1 MTIPEPKTPVDQTAP
16 VGRAVISLRQQLTD
30 LKERAGDWPGADVLD
45 ILEPWLE
52 QFDFNAAPQR
62 AHVHIPPRPP
72 GQAWVLHRWDRHE
85 SAVIELFADEDLALG
100 ELALHARGNWDNLL
114 GDDDVPDEP
123 PADDATAVDLY
134 YGPDR
139 DNRPDE
145 GYSLYAETVRGRGR
159 PRIVPLDFAFPDAG
173 ACERAN
179 RAATFHPGGHDGL
192 PCLENDDVLVFA
204 YLDHRVGA
212 FRVSIHL
219 DGAPEHLVRPDGT
232 VPLRVVVE
240 DTVVLDDSNVEGAPR
255 PALLDALVNAAD
267 AAHRDV
273 ILAAAR
279 RAGVLWQCPACQ
291 WDNPSSA
298 VCCEGPGPCRT
309 PKPKPG
315 VEAERA
321 LRAR

>member
-1 MTIPEPKTPVDQTAP
+1 MTVPEPKTPVDQTGP
-16 VGRAVISLRQQLTD
+16 VGCAVISLRQQLTD
-30 LKERAGDWPGADVLD
+30 LEERTGEWPSADVVA

-52 QFDFNAAPQR
+52 QFDFTAAPQP
-62 AHVHIPPRPP
+62 ALAHIPPRPP

-85 SAVIELFADEDLALG
+85 SAIIELFADKASALA
-100 ELALHARGNWDNLL
+100 ELAQHVRGNWDNLL
-114 GDDDVPDEP
+114 NDDVLDEP
-123 PADDATAVDLY
+123 HTDDATAVNLY

-192 PCLENDDVLVFA
+192 PCLENEAVLVFA

-240 DTVVLDDSNVEGAPR
+240 DTVVLDDSNAEGAPR

-267 AAHRDV
+267 AAHQEV

-279 RAGVLWQCPACQ
+279 TARILWHCPACQ
-291 WDNPSSA
+291 
-298 VCCEGPGPCRT
+298 
-309 PKPKPG
+309 
-315 VEAERA
+315 
-321 LRAR
+321 